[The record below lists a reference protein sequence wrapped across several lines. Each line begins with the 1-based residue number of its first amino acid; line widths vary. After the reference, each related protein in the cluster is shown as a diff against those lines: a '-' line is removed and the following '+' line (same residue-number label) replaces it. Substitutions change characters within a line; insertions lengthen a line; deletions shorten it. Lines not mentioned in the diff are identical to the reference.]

1 MSKVTIIN
9 ANKIQNCTLLI
20 KDGYNREVAYTW
32 SSDRTTI
39 STQMNVGESY
49 SFTVT
54 ADDGYVFNK
63 SVTIAFGQ
71 FASGAQSFTIHYDKK
86 IATFY
91 GNTAQVYKM
100 SYDKIT
106 IDAKAE
112 ESIEPP
118 KVTEHYEHCTSNIT
132 GQTLVKNQ
140 SYNIVLTADS
150 GYYFNDAPTLV
161 SGGNT
166 YNFTISSKTHTAT
179 LDFVVVGDF
188 TITATAVDESAIPP
202 KVTENYTNCTSN
214 ITGKTLVKGQSYDI
228 VLTADTG
235 YYFNSAPTLTENGY
249 TYEFNISADTHTAS
263 MNNHVVVGDFTIT
276 ATAVSEIVDDSDYTF
291 FRMYSPDNKY
301 LSKFA
306 DNIVYQ
312 IGGDGFNEYDL
323 TPYIYALYVLPFNL
337 SSLVDLVNVAGI
349 EFNKYTYKN
358 VVPSIPN
365 SNRIFTIDFG
375 DLNFERQFNSDFDFD
390 CSIHIDVPFFGSIDI
405 NPYDVIGRNIHVVG
419 YVNLFNRTM
428 NVTVYGENGD
438 IIAERKQQI
447 GYSIPYLS
455 QTYKTTSTYSD
466 SMTNNLTGV
475 RAVVT
480 YDFEVKK
487 VSEISGYVRAD
498 FIEPVETDFVGEDWD
513 NIRSILENGVI
524 YG

>member
-1 MSKVTIIN
+1 MAYVTIN
-9 ANKIQNCTLLI
+9 ATQLKNCTLLI

-32 SSDRTTI
+32 SEDRKTI
-39 STQMNVGESY
+39 STEMVEDQAY

-54 ADDGYVFNK
+54 ADDGYVFNNPVIYDYG
-63 SVTIAFGQ
+63 S
-71 FASGAQSFTIHYDKK
+71 SGMRFTVHDDKK
-86 IATFY
+86 TATFY
-91 GNTAQVYKM
+91 GANAQPYTIRY
-100 SYDKIT
+100 SRIKI
-106 IDAKAE
+106 IAVAE
-112 ESIEPP
+112 ESTEPP

-132 GQTLVKNQ
+132 GQTLVRNQ
-140 SYNIVLTADS
+140 SYNIVLTAESGYYFNDSPVLVSKGNTYNFTISSDTHTATLNYTVVGDFTITATAVSESAIPPKVTENLEHCTSNITGKTLVKNQRYDIVLTADS
-150 GYYFNDAPTLV
+150 GYYFNNAP
-161 SGGNT
+161 
-166 YNFTISSKTHTAT
+166 
-179 LDFVVVGDF
+179 
-188 TITATAVDESAIPP
+188 
-202 KVTENYTNCTSN
+202 
-214 ITGKTLVKGQSYDI
+214 
-228 VLTADTG
+228 VL
-235 YYFNSAPTLTENGY
+235 NQNGY
-249 TYEFNISADTHTAS
+249 IYEFNISSDTHTAT
-263 MNNHVVVGDFTIT
+263 MNSYVVVGDFTIT

-291 FRMYSPDNKY
+291 FRMYSPDDKY

-337 SSLVDLVNVAGI
+337 STLVDLVNVSGI
-349 EFNKYTYKN
+349 EFNKYTYKSD
-358 VVPSIPN
+358 VPSIPN

-375 DLNFERQFNSDFDFD
+375 NLDFERQFNSDFDFD
-390 CSIHIDVPFFGSIDI
+390 CSIRLDIPFFGGIDL

-428 NVTVYGENGD
+428 NLTVYGENGD
-438 IIAERKQQI
+438 IIAEQKQQI

-480 YDFEVKK
+480 YDFEIKK
-487 VSEISGYVRAD
+487 VSEISGYIKAD
-498 FIEPVETDFVGEDWD
+498 FVEPVETDFVGEDWD